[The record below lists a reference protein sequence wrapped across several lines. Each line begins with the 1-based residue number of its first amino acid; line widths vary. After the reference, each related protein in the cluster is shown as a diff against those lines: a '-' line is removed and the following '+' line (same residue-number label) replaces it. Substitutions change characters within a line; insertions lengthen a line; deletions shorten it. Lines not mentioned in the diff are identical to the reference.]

1 MSGQATDRST
11 QLVVAH
17 VGTQA
22 ADVTIPVVH
31 LPRRCIIKSVK
42 LLDGVGVAASN
53 TDYLVIQLKKGS
65 TVIASLDTRSSGQ
78 GAITANVAK
87 AMSIVSGQED
97 QVKLSDLVLA
107 IDANGTVTLTNA
119 KLVLQ
124 LDQKGSAD

>member
-1 MSGQATDRST
+1 MSAQSSDRNT

-31 LPRRCIIKSVK
+31 LPRKSILKSVK
-42 LLDGVGVAASN
+42 LLDGVGVAADN
-53 TDYLVIQLKKGS
+53 TNYLLISLQKGA
-65 TVIASLDTRSSGQ
+65 TVIATLDTRAAGQ
-78 GAITANVAK
+78 GAISANVAK
-87 AMSIVSGQED
+87 SMVIVSGQEE
-97 QVKLSDLVLA
+97 QLKLSDLKLV
-107 IDANGTVTLTNA
+107 IDCNGTVTLTNA